1 MSDKPT
7 ASITLADNSQ
17 CIEFS
22 TGCPS
27 VLHCL
32 ENQKID
38 VAYQCREGYCSACR
52 ATLVS
57 GQVHYN
63 EEPLAFVREGE
74 ILLCCCKPNGN
85 ISINLK

>member
-1 MSDKPT
+1 MSDSTT
-7 ASITLADNSQ
+7 ASITLAQSSQ
-17 CIEFS
+17 RIEFN

-27 VLHCL
+27 LLHCL
-32 ENQKID
+32 ESKKID
-38 VAYQCREGYCSACR
+38 VAFQCREGYCGACR
-52 ATLVS
+52 AILVS
-57 GQVHYN
+57 GNVEYN

>member
-1 MSDKPT
+1 MTDRPT

-32 ENQKID
+32 ESHQIE
-38 VAYQCREGYCSACR
+38 VAFQCREGYCGACR

-57 GQVHYN
+57 GKVDYN
-63 EEPLAFVREGE
+63 EEPLAFVRDGE
-74 ILLCCCKPNGN
+74 ILLCCCKPNGD
-85 ISINLK
+85 IHIKL

>member
-1 MSDKPT
+1 MTDTIT
-7 ASITLADNSQ
+7 ASITLAETSQ
-17 CIEFS
+17 SIEFS
-22 TGCPS
+22 SGCPS

-32 ENQKID
+32 EAQKIN
-38 VAYQCREGYCSACR
+38 VAYQCREGYCGACR

-57 GQVHYN
+57 GDVQYN

-74 ILLCCCKPNGN
+74 ILLCCCKPSGN

>member
-1 MSDKPT
+1 MSDKST
-7 ASITLADNSQ
+7 ASITLAENSQ
-17 CIEFS
+17 CIEFN

-27 VLHCL
+27 LLHCL
-32 ENQKID
+32 ESMKIV
-38 VAYQCREGYCSACR
+38 VAFQCREGYCGACR

-57 GQVHYN
+57 GSVEYN

-74 ILLCCCKPNGN
+74 ILLCCCKPNGD

>member
-1 MSDKPT
+1 MSDKST

-17 CIEFS
+17 CIEFT

-27 VLHCL
+27 VLQCL
-32 ENQKID
+32 ESQKID
-38 VAYQCREGYCSACR
+38 VAYQCREGYCGACR
-52 ATLVS
+52 ATLLTGNVE
-57 GQVHYN
+57 YN

-85 ISINLK
+85 ISISLK

>member
-32 ENQKID
+32 EKQKID
-38 VAYQCREGYCSACR
+38 VAYQCREGYCGACR

-57 GQVHYN
+57 GSVEYN